1 MSKQQFA
8 FGQLLTFIAF
18 TFQTLSS
25 NGKKITIKC
34 SKTETFAAINPR
46 PGFKDTRS
54 FFHINF

>member
-25 NGKKITIKC
+25 NGKKNYYKM
-34 SKTETFAAINPR
+34 F
-46 PGFKDTRS
+46 
-54 FFHINF
+54 